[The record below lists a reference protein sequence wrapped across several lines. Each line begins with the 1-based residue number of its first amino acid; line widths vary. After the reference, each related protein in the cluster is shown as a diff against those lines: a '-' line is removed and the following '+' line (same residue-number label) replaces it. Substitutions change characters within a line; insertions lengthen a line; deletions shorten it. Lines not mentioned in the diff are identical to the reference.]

1 MSNEK
6 KIILIAHCLLA
17 KGFVNSFSNEMSEI
31 TRILLDSETGIIQM
45 PCPHLFSL
53 VNGDTQKNASGNVKN
68 SCYAGFFEEMK
79 NGNPEDLYSGIIDSL
94 VMQITEY
101 KHHNI
106 SISGIIGVKNSPIC
120 GVNNQIVKNKL
131 PKKHGIFMDLLNKRL
146 KDKKITIN
154 MTDIEVPW
162 EERKVH
168 NQT

>member
-1 MSNEK
+1 MSNNK

-17 KGFVNSFSNEMSEI
+17 KGFANSFSSEMSEI
-31 TRILLDSETGIIQM
+31 TKALLDSETGIIQM

-53 VNGDTQKNASGNVKN
+53 VNGDTPQRTMNNVKN
-68 SCYAGFFEEMK
+68 SCRVEFFEEMR
-79 NGNPEDLYSGIIDSL
+79 NGNPGDLYSGIIDSL

-106 SISGIIGVKNSPIC
+106 SISGIIGVKNSPVC
-120 GVNNQIVKNKL
+120 GVNNQIVKNKV
-131 PKKHGIFMDLLNKRL
+131 PKKYGVFMDLLNKKL
-146 KDKKITIN
+146 KDKKIIIN

-168 NQT
+168 S